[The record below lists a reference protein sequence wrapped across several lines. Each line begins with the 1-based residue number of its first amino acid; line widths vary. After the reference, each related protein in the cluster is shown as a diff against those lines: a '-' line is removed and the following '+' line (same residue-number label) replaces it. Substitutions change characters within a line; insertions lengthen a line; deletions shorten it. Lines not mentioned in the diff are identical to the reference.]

1 MEPIN
6 TTTSQPASSIHK
18 GYLYCFKTGILRLA
32 INMMANAN
40 GSIKPFIKPAK
51 SNNSFG
57 FPIQINMHVEIKIN
71 PLIANRSWFK
81 NGISNFLINE

>member
-32 INMMANAN
+32 INIMASAN
-40 GSIKPFIKPAK
+40 GSINPLINPAK

-57 FPIQINMHVEIKIN
+57 LPIQINKEVDIKIN
-71 PLIANRSWFK
+71 PLIENRS
-81 NGISNFLINE
+81 